1 VPPAPIDV
9 PSIRVSVDNPCTRI
23 QQFKIVDDRRITG
36 IALVSQEEFSSSFGK
51 VPAQHVR
58 VSQIV
63 QNRRGLSLKLNRL
76 PIGAIG
82 KIKTT
87 DSVITRSQANPSRRV
102 FRSQRCRLFKVP
114 RR

>member
-1 VPPAPIDV
+1 MN
-9 PSIRVSVDNPCTRI
+9 NPGTRI
-23 QQFKIVDDRRITG
+23 QQREIVDDGRVTG
-36 IALVSQEEFSSSFGK
+36 IALVSQEEFAPRFGK

-58 VSQIV
+58 VSQVV
-63 QNRRGLSLKLNRL
+63 QNRRGLSLKFNRL